1 MKSSPSKKKNI
12 ILWIIFQVNVTMK
25 KAGSKMEHQGIK
37 IEFIGQIGKL
47 NHFSF
52 FPLFGKGGALYDS
65 TTWLLSKSNSTLIPW
80 YNKNIFQN
88 YTMTEEITM
97 SLPPL
102 SRNLLG
108 QGRLL
113 ETQPMGLSFNRLK
126 SHTSHT
132 QVPMWGYG
140 TWLTWRFGAMGSD
153 WLKIRD
159 VRSVCICLQNLK
171 QVLF

>member
-1 MKSSPSKKKNI
+1 M
-12 ILWIIFQVNVTMK
+12 WTIFQVNVTMK

-102 SRNLLG
+102 SKNLLG

-159 VRSVCICLQNLK
+159 VRSICICLQNLK